1 MTKAILQNGIT
12 QADYARV
19 VWRLTPEPGTTP
31 DDILV
36 PAYYAHIAKQL
47 KTGAKI
53 EVAPLDGSWY
63 AELYVRSSDANSA
76 KVALLELY
84 TFDEDPKVAA
94 VTFEVKHRGPKGW
107 SVIRVSDRA
116 VVFENGKTKDEA
128 SQWIA
133 DQSLA

>member
-19 VWRLTPEPGTTP
+19 VWRLTPEAGTTP
-31 DDILV
+31 EDILV
-36 PAYYAHIAKQL
+36 PAYYAHVAKQL
-47 KTGAKI
+47 KPGAKI
-53 EVAPLDGSWY
+53 EVTPVDGSWY
-63 AELYVRSSDANSA
+63 AELYVRSSDAISA

-84 TFDEDPKVAA
+84 TFDEVAQVEA
-94 VTFEVKHRGPKGW
+94 AAFEIKHRGPKGW
-107 SVIRVSDRA
+107 SVVRTSDKA
-116 VVFENGKTKDEA
+116 VVFENGKAKDEA

>member
-31 DDILV
+31 DDLLV
-36 PAYYAHIAKQL
+36 PAYYAHVAKQL
-47 KTGAKI
+47 KPGAKI
-53 EVAPLDGSWY
+53 EVAPADGTWY
-63 AELYVRSSDANSA
+63 AELYVRSADATSV

-84 TFDEDPKVAA
+84 TFDETQRADTEA
-94 VTFEVKHRGPKGW
+94 FEIKHRGPKGW
-107 SVIRVSDRA
+107 SVVRTSDKA
-116 VVFENGKTKDEA
+116 VVFENGKSKDEA
-128 SQWIA
+128 TKWIT